1 MREHFAVLKVS
12 GGRSVGIHSI
22 PLRLTVRFCERL
34 MTTSKS
40 VKQRSEYT
48 CYRCGS
54 LGHIAETV
62 QAQGRKVPMSA
73 YSAAFSLRAASP

>member
-1 MREHFAVLKVS
+1 M
-12 GGRSVGIHSI
+12 G
-22 PLRLTVRFCERL
+22 
-34 MTTSKS
+34 
-40 VKQRSEYT
+40 RSEYT

-62 QAQGRKVPMSA
+62 QARGRKVPMSA